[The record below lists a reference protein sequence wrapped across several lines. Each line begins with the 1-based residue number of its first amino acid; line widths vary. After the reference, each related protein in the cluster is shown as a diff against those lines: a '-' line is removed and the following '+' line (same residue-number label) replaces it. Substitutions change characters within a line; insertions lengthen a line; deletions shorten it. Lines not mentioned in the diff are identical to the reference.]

1 MNNLHPQEIKK
12 AEAIIA
18 AGLNKAA
25 ESLSFFMKEKITL
38 QETNFSI
45 SNEFESKNQNGD
57 STLYVL
63 STELRGNLKGVCYL
77 VFTEEESNEL
87 CKVALPPQIFND
99 KNKLTSMK
107 EPLLLEIDNIL
118 SASVITQL
126 ANELRAKVYGDVPSM
141 KKMTNAELVSN
152 ITNQLEPDKLVM
164 GFQTEFIS
172 SNSHFHP
179 GFFWILEPDFIQSVQ
194 QSLLSQSN

>member
-1 MNNLHPQEIKK
+1 MNNFNSNDTNR

-18 AGLNKAA
+18 AGLKKAA

-38 QETNFSI
+38 QETDFSI
-45 SNEFESKNQNGD
+45 SDQFKASAAPDDQV
-57 STLYVL
+57 LYVL
-63 STELRGNLKGVCYL
+63 STELKGNLKGVCYL

-87 CKVALPPQIFND
+87 CKVALPPQIFD
-99 KNKLTSMK
+99 DPKKLSNMK

-126 ANELRAKVYGDVPSM
+126 ANELRAKVYGDVPNM
-141 KKMTNAELVSN
+141 HKMSNDELGNLISK
-152 ITNQLEPDKLVM
+152 QLLPDKLIM

-172 SNSHFHP
+172 SKSHFHP
-179 GFFWILEPDFIQSVQ
+179 NFFWILEPDFLQSVQ
-194 QSLLSQSN
+194 QSLMTQN